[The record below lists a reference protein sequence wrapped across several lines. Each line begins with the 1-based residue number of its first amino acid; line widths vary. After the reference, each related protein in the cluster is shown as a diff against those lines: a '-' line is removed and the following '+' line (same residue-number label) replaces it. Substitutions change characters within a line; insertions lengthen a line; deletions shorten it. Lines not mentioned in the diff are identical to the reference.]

1 MLLHTLLLFKQLV
14 QQYVLKE
21 WAGNQGGIK
30 ISLTE
35 QKFAKSGRTYFLLAF
50 GDLRTRTLLGVTCIM
65 ITAGSPQR
73 SDMTISPGRPWI

>member
-21 WAGNQGGIK
+21 WAGIKGGIK
-30 ISLTE
+30 ISLAE
-35 QKFAKSGRTYFLLAF
+35 QKFAKSGRIYFLLAL

-65 ITAGSPQR
+65 ITAGSQQA
-73 SDMTISPGRPWI
+73 GAC